1 MNEIKIFLKESGSIA
16 ELYKDFNLYKGAY
29 RNAQVSVYVPKSM
42 LYTIPAANIA
52 PAVKTGAILTAPN
65 GSKVTTDSHG
75 ADYVKDE
82 TVGNVAYSVFT
93 QILPKEYCLYS
104 GTQTIVVNVVNVDG
118 TNASAPAAVSVITS
132 QTAQIAVQE
141 SAYVAG
147 EQILDPTQAEAI
159 QAQQT
164 AQDVKIAQNAASINE
179 LQAAE
184 TSNSEKIS
192 QNTSDIAELQAR
204 AETGTTYIG
213 QMEGAALPE
222 AEALNAFVVANTD
235 PAREPESGD
244 TIVFLLDSGDAQTA
258 YKYTYGT
265 SGWSGYV
272 MPPVQA
278 AANGVPGVVEGTYG
292 TDSEN
297 AVLLDIAGGKVQDI
311 YFKDESGVYK
321 SFSESINGI
330 LKNISGFLSGELA
343 AAVANKAVRDRNGD
357 IIDITYLTQ
366 AEGAT
371 KGFVT
376 DYALPKQFGNVSYI
390 SSNGYVPEVPAT
402 PSNGIQFSVS
412 TSGTSTVE
420 VFELGMQLSDAY
432 ELTKNNFT
440 TNIIWIEA
448 LTSDSASFRLVT
460 QAKKAADS
468 TWRTLSRQ
476 ESGELPLEAG
486 TPSKV
491 TFYSNFSELAENVLS
506 LESGDAIRQLLQVK
520 PGSNKSNTYYV
531 ISNQLY
537 PSLFTFNTN
546 TMVISSKNF
555 VTTDTAQTISGAKTF
570 TSPIQVSL
578 ASSVAGVTVIY
589 NGGAI
594 SVYPDKISVLTPQG
608 ATHSFTFPAESGTL
622 CLSEDLAATL
632 QQAQEAVAA
641 AQAAQAAAEAARDEA
656 EALLEGKVENLE
668 VDTLD
673 VNGNATVRG
682 DVIVESGDSETH
694 YEHLGIRLFTN
705 GEEYWIALPIQ
716 NATLATNNDL
726 QGYAKLDE
734 SNIFNTLQEFID
746 GGNGAIGI
754 VKNGSAYGVYFHPA
768 DDMTGN
774 RDVTFQDKSGVV
786 AMLDDISAALADYV
800 SNANLDIILEN
811 YAELDDSGKIPSA
824 LLPSYVDDV
833 VEYANLAAFPA
844 TGESGKIYVA
854 LDTNKTYRWGGTEY
868 VEISE
873 SLALGETSS
882 TAYAGNKGK
891 QNADNIAAILDGTQV
906 VPKAQS
912 DAAGRNIQTTYA
924 TKSEVAAVQVT
935 VDSALSNTSEN
946 PVQNK
951 VVNTAISDAKLAAMN
966 YADGKVGTLQAN
978 IEEGAVIAASA
989 TKAIQDAAGRN
1000 IQTTYATKNEVGTVQ
1015 TNLNSAI
1022 AEKQDTLIAGTNI
1035 TIADNVISATGGG
1048 GTDIEWATDTEI
1060 EALFVTSFATA
1071 SWEKIA
1077 EISESGNASS
1087 IFSVGDEKT
1096 IELTTGEQVTLVILG
1111 FDHDDLTSGGKA
1123 GITIGMKNLLATTY
1137 RMNEMATNVG
1147 GWDESEMRTSTMATL
1162 LTQLPSDLQ
1171 SVIKQ
1176 VYKRAI
1182 AGNQSEII
1190 TTPADKLWLFAEV
1203 EIDGTTTAGYADEG
1217 EQYEYWKTVKDGTV
1231 AADRKKYLSNGS
1243 GSANYWWLRSPSVGY
1258 STYFRTFNSLG
1269 NVYASY
1275 ANITRGVSFGFC
1287 V

>member
-29 RNAQVSVYVPKSM
+29 RNAQISVYVPKSL
-42 LYTIPAANIA
+42 LYTIPSANIA

-141 SAYVAG
+141 SAYVAD

-222 AEALNAFVVANTD
+222 AEALNAFVLANTD

-278 AANGVPGVVEGTYG
+278 AANGVPGVLEGTYG

-311 YFKDESGVYK
+311 YFKDESGAYK

-343 AAVANKAVRDRNGD
+343 ASVANKAVRDRNGN

-366 AEGAT
+366 EEGAT

-390 SSNGYVPEVPAT
+390 SSNGYVSEVPV
-402 PSNGIQFSVS
+402 SESGVQFSVS

-468 TWRTLSRQ
+468 IWRTLSRQ

-537 PSLFTFNTN
+537 PSLFTFNTT
-546 TMVISSKNF
+546 TMLISSENL
-555 VTTDTAQTISGAKTF
+555 VTTNTAQTIEGAKTF
-570 TSPIQVSL
+570 TSPIRVSL
-578 ASSVAGVTVIY
+578 TSSVPGVTVIY
-589 NGGAI
+589 SGGAI
-594 SVYPDKISVLTPQG
+594 SVYPDRITVLTSQG
-608 ATHSFTFPAESGTL
+608 ASHSFTFPAESGTL
-622 CLSEDLAATL
+622 CLSEDLAAAL

-682 DVIVESGDSETH
+682 DVIVASGNSSTH
-694 YEHLGIRLFTN
+694 YEHLGIRIFTN

-726 QGYAKLDE
+726 LNYAKLNA
-734 SNIFNTLQEFID
+734 SNVFTELQAFHD
-746 GGNGAIGI
+746 NGSGAIGMSMT
-754 VKNGSAYGVYFHPA
+754 NSQYGVYLHPA
-768 DDMTGN
+768 YDMTSN
-774 RDVTFQDKSGVV
+774 KDVRFQDKSGYV

-912 DAAGRNIQTTYA
+912 DAAGRNIQA
-924 TKSEVAAVQVT
+924 
-935 VDSALSNTSEN
+935 
-946 PVQNK
+946 
-951 VVNTAISDAKLAAMN
+951 
-966 YADGKVGTLQAN
+966 
-978 IEEGAVIAASA
+978 
-989 TKAIQDAAGRN
+989 
-1000 IQTTYATKNEVGTVQ
+1000 TYATKNELGTVQ
-1015 TNLNSAI
+1015 TNLSASI
-1022 AEKQDTLIAGTNI
+1022 AEKQDALTAGEGI
-1035 TIADNVISATGGG
+1035 SIDDGVISADGLSKNELIERAESLPETVDDSTADIYAIGYNDETAFYLKKTL
-1048 GTDIEWATDTEI
+1048 TDPVV
-1060 EALFVTSFATA
+1060 VTPANYIVSDNVNEGQEDSVTHSVTFTA
-1071 SWEKIA
+1071 SGGSGMYVWEY
-1077 EISESGNASS
+1077 SGDVNSSNATVSADTKQCTVNTVGQFEGMVTCKSAGYEDDSS
-1087 IFSVGDEKT
+1087 IDVTVIVEPVICLTGDTLITLYGGKQKR
-1096 IELTTGEQVTLVILG
+1096 IDELTLDDKILSFNPENG
-1111 FDHDDLTSGGKA
+1111 
-1123 GITIGMKNLLATTY
+1123 LL
-1137 RMNEMATNVG
+1137 E
-1147 GWDESEMRTSTMATL
+1147 
-1162 LTQLPSDLQ
+1162 
-1171 SVIKQ
+1171 
-1176 VYKRAI
+1176 
-1182 AGNQSEII
+1182 
-1190 TTPADKLWLFAEV
+1190 ADK
-1203 EIDGTTTAGYADEG
+1203 IYYTDSHEG
-1217 EQYEYWKTVKDGTV
+1217 KTHDHYDRYEFDDGTV
-1231 AADRKKYLSNGS
+1231 IKVVHRHRFYNVEDQRMVHMDEWEVGDRAYKQNGTTPKLISAVNHYEEGSFKHYTLFTKNQNYFANGLLCGNRFTKKLKKG
-1243 GSANYWWLRSPSVGY
+1243 
-1258 STYFRTFNSLG
+1258 G
-1269 NVYASY
+1269 N
-1275 ANITRGVSFGFC
+1275 
-1287 V
+1287 